1 MSDLVQQKVQ
11 QAVEI
16 LNEKDIDLW
25 LTFVRETSAT
35 GDPVLPLIYGE
46 GGLTWHSALL
56 IARGGET
63 TAIVGQ
69 FEAHAARMTGAYRQV
84 IPYDQSIRPALREA
98 IARLDPR
105 QIAINTS
112 TSDVLSDGLTHGMYV
127 TLTEILQ
134 DTPYLERL
142 CPAEG
147 IIGALRGRK
156 TSAEVE
162 RIRRAVQITE
172 EIYAQT
178 FQFIR
183 PGMSERQVGN
193 FMHQQLAERYLE
205 PAWAYEG
212 CPIVN
217 AGPDSPAGHG
227 APGDF
232 PIQRGQIVH
241 IDFGVRKDGYCSDI
255 QRVAYFLAEGE
266 TQPPEAVRRGFE
278 TITQTIQAV
287 ARQIRPGMLGCEI
300 DALARKMVTGAGY
313 PEYMYATG
321 HQLGR
326 LAHDG
331 GALLG
336 PEWDRYG
343 DSPRQPVE
351 IGQVYTI
358 EPGIEIPGY
367 GMMGLEEDVLITPS
381 GAEFLTHP
389 QVEIITL

>member
-25 LTFVRETSAT
+25 LTFVRETSAA

-56 IARGGET
+56 IARSGET
-63 TAIVGQ
+63 SAIVGQ
-69 FEAHAARMTGAYRQV
+69 FEAHAARMTGAYQQV
-84 IPYDQSIRPALREA
+84 IAYDQSIRPALRD
-98 IARLDPR
+98 ILARLDPR
-105 QIAINTS
+105 RIAINTS
-112 TSDVLSDGLTHGMYV
+112 TSDVLSDGLTHGMYL
-127 TLTEILQ
+127 TLEETLQ
-134 DTPYLERL
+134 DTPYLDRL
-142 CPAEG
+142 VSAEG

-156 TSAEVE
+156 TAGEVD
-162 RIRRAVQITE
+162 RIREAVRITE

-178 FQFIR
+178 FQFVR
-183 PGMSERQVGN
+183 PGMSEREVSD
-193 FMHQQLAERYLE
+193 FMHQQMAARNLE

-217 AGPDSPAGHG
+217 AGPESPAGHG
-227 APGDF
+227 APGDLR
-232 PIQRGQIVH
+232 IQRGQILH
-241 IDFGVRKDGYCSDI
+241 LDFGVRKDGYCSDI

-266 TQPPEAVRRGFE
+266 TQPPEAVMRGFE

-287 ARQIRPGMLGCEI
+287 ARQIRPGMAGRDV
-300 DALARKMVTGAGY
+300 DALARDMVTRAGY

-351 IGQVYTI
+351 AGQVYTI
-358 EPGIEIPGY
+358 EPGLEIPGY
-367 GMMGLEEDVLITPS
+367 GTMGIEEDVLITPS

-389 QVEIITL
+389 QLEMINR

>member
-16 LNEKDIDLW
+16 LNEQDIDLW
-25 LTFVRETSAT
+25 LTFVRETSAA

-56 IARGGET
+56 IARSGET
-63 TAIVGQ
+63 TAIIGQ
-69 FEAHAARMTGAYRQV
+69 FEAHAAHMTGAYQQV
-84 IPYDQSIRPALREA
+84 IPYDQSIRPALRDA

-105 QIAINTS
+105 RIAINTS
-112 TSDVLSDGLTHGMYV
+112 TSNVLSDGLSHGMFQ
-127 TLTEILQ
+127 TLQETLQ
-134 DTPYLERL
+134 DTPYRERL
-142 CPAEG
+142 VSAEG

-156 TSAEVE
+156 TAAEVT
-162 RIRRAVQITE
+162 RIREAVRVTE

-178 FQFIR
+178 FMFVQ
-183 PGMSERQVGN
+183 PGLSEREVSD
-193 FMHQQLAERYLE
+193 FMHQQLADRHLE

-227 APGDF
+227 APGDLR
-232 PIQRGQIVH
+232 IQRGQILH
-241 IDFGVRKDGYCSDI
+241 LDFGVRKNGYCSDI

-266 TQPPEAVRRGFE
+266 SQPPEAVRRGFE
-278 TITQTIQAV
+278 TITQAIQAV
-287 ARQIRPGMLGCEI
+287 ARQIRPGMVGRDV
-300 DALARKMVTGAGY
+300 DALARTMVTQAGY
-313 PEYMYATG
+313 PEYMYSTG

-343 DSPRQPVE
+343 DSPRQLVE
-351 IGQVYTI
+351 VGQVYTI
-358 EPGIEIPGY
+358 EPGLEIPGF
-367 GMMGLEEDVLITPS
+367 GTMGIEEDVLITPS
-381 GAEFLTHP
+381 GAEFLSHP
-389 QVEIITL
+389 QQEIVLL

>member
-1 MSDLVQQKVQ
+1 MSDLAQQKVQ

-56 IARGGET
+56 IARSGET

-84 IPYDQSIRPALREA
+84 IPYDQSIRPALRET
-98 IARLDPR
+98 IARLEPR

-142 CPAEG
+142 CPAES

-183 PGMSERQVGN
+183 PGMSERQVGD
-193 FMHQQLAERYLE
+193 FMHQQLAERHLE

-255 QRVAYFLAEGE
+255 QRVAYFLAKGE
-266 TQPPEAVRRGFE
+266 TQPPEAVQRGFE
-278 TITQTIQAV
+278 TFAQTIQGV
-287 ARQIRPGMLGCEI
+287 ARQIW
-300 DALARKMVTGAGY
+300 DA
-313 PEYMYATG
+313 
-321 HQLGR
+321 
-326 LAHDG
+326 
-331 GALLG
+331 
-336 PEWDRYG
+336 
-343 DSPRQPVE
+343 
-351 IGQVYTI
+351 
-358 EPGIEIPGY
+358 
-367 GMMGLEEDVLITPS
+367 GL
-381 GAEFLTHP
+381 
-389 QVEIITL
+389 